1 MDHHPRHAQGFGHQ
15 TGMLPS
21 RPTKALKR
29 IGRDIMAALDANFL
43 DRIGHILHGNIQK
56 ALRHI
61 FCRPLQTMLCR
72 QGFDPCD
79 SRLRIQG
86 QCAGRTKNSGKIIR
100 RKRAQDHI
108 AIRDS

>member
-1 MDHHPRHAQGFGHQ
+1 MDHHPRHAQGFGDQ

-29 IGRDIMAALDANFL
+29 VGRDVMAALNANFL

-61 FCRPLQTMLCR
+61 FSRPLQTMLCR
-72 QGFDPCD
+72 QGFNPCD

-86 QCAGRTKNSGKIIR
+86 QCAGCSKNSRKIIC
-100 RKRAQDHI
+100 RKCAQDHI